1 MAGRG
6 VVGVAAG
13 AGTGAGEGSGDAL
26 RRGGYGRGLEDPTLA
41 PRATPRPPPPAL
53 IEVTGPTPP

>member
-13 AGTGAGEGSGDAL
+13 AGTGAGEGSGDTL
-26 RRGGYGRGLEDPTLA
+26 RRGRYGRGLEDLTLA
-41 PRATPRPPPPAL
+41 PRASPPPPPAL

>member
-26 RRGGYGRGLEDPTLA
+26 RRGRYGRGLEDPTLA
-41 PRATPRPPPPAL
+41 P
-53 IEVTGPTPP
+53 